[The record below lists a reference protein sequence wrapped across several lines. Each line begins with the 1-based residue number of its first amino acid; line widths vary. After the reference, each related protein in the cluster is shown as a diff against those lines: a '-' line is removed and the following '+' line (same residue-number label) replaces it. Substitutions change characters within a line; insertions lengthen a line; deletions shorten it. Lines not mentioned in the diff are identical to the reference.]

1 MCSRYRAAKER
12 FVVFINGR
20 KVTISLAPR
29 WNVAPRQRMPFIIQ
43 EEHHGWWLNTGEIFD
58 SALNNP
64 DKQELN
70 WFPVLR
76 ELNNVTSEGPEL
88 ILPAVNNQKELF

>member
-1 MCSRYRAAKER
+1 VAKEK
-12 FVVFINGR
+12 FVVVINGR
-20 KVTISLAPR
+20 KITISIKPR
-29 WNVAPRQRMPFIIQ
+29 WNVAPRQQMPFIIQ
-43 EEHHGWWLNTGEIFD
+43 EEHHGWLLNTGEIFD

-70 WFPVLR
+70 WLPVQR
-76 ELNNVTSEGPEL
+76 ELNKVTSEGAQL